1 MLETWFNP
9 PATQALAMP
18 GWFERHYENM
28 RRYAHMVCGGVLVG
42 TTDAGAVNAGADGPA
57 IEYTPSREDLGR
69 VVDGLKLMGR
79 MFLAAGAERVLP
91 ATYAWHEMRTA
102 ASLDRLDDYVRD
114 NADLL
119 LTTAH
124 PQGGN
129 PIGTVERAGS
139 SSPTSASTGSATCG
153 SRTRASSRRAW
164 A

>member
-1 MLETWFNP
+1 M
-9 PATQALAMP
+9 
-18 GWFERHYENM
+18 
-28 RRYAHMVCGGVLVG
+28 
-42 TTDAGAVNAGADGPA
+42 
-57 IEYTPSREDLGR
+57 
-69 VVDGLKLMGR
+69 VDGLKLMGR
-79 MFLAAGAERVLP
+79 MFLAAGATRVLP

-129 PIGTVERAGS
+129 PIGPVARAAWS
-139 SSPTSASTGSATCG
+139 ARTSACTASATCG
-153 SRTRASSRRAW
+153 SRTRASSRRAS